1 LDCFFPLLQ
10 LSIIPVNLKKGGKI
24 MKKVSQSIFAVM
36 IVLGLIALSV
46 PALAQTE
53 AGTLDIKNV
62 AHNKPD
68 YSPFVDRHV
77 SDRVLWGDTH
87 LHTKLSLDAG
97 FFGNTLGPEE
107 AWRFA
112 MGEEVTSSTGER
124 VKLIRPL
131 DWLVVADHAEYYGLV
146 DLITTAN
153 PALLADPVGKRWY
166 DLYNGTQE
174 EAMQGFY
181 EALGSVQRNKPMF
194 KNKAATRSVWEKA
207 LATAEQ
213 YNRPGVFT
221 SIIGYEWSANP
232 NGANLHRVVMFR
244 DGADRVK
251 QILPFG
257 SFDSEDPEKL
267 WEFMEGYEDKT
278 GGQVQA
284 IAHNGNWSNG
294 VMFSLK
300 KANGKRID
308 TAFAEARARWEPVYE
323 VTQIKG
329 DGEAHP
335 FLSPNDEFA
344 DFGTWDKGNIGGVVA
359 KTDDMLPYEY
369 ARSALRLGLQQE
381 KKLGVNPFKFGLVGS
396 TDAHTSLATTREDN
410 FFGKTPAAEPAA
422 KRWDHLFMKGKQEGT
437 SYYTWETLASGL
449 AGVWAREN
457 TREAIW
463 DAFKRKEV
471 YATTGSR
478 ITVRVFGGW
487 DFTAD
492 EVERQDFA
500 DRGYSNGVPMG
511 GDLTKAPKG
520 KAPTFMI
527 RALRDPDNANLDRV
541 QVIKGWLK
549 KDGTTD
555 ERIYDVAV
563 SDGRKINSNGR
574 CTTPVGN
581 TVNGASYTNT
591 IGDPLLT
598 AYWKDPDFD
607 PKQKAFY
614 YVRILEIPKPSWQA
628 YDAKY
633 YKVKMDK
640 EVPMTVQDRAYTSPI
655 WYTP

>member
-1 LDCFFPLLQ
+1 MLMLSKKFLLLLPMLL
-10 LSIIPVNLKKGGKI
+10 LSAGV
-24 MKKVSQSIFAVM
+24 Q
-36 IVLGLIALSV
+36 
-46 PALAQTE
+46 AQMD
-53 AGTLDIKNV
+53 AGTLDVENV
-62 AHNKPD
+62 AHNEPD

-77 SDRVLWGDTH
+77 PDRVLWGDTH
-87 LHTKLSLDAG
+87 LHTKLSIDSG
-97 FFGNTLGPEE
+97 FFGNKLGTEE
-107 AWRFA
+107 AYRFA
-112 MGEEVTSSTGER
+112 MGEEVTSSTGVR

-131 DWLVVADHAEYYGLV
+131 DWLVIADHGGYYGLV
-146 DLITTAN
+146 DLINKAD
-153 PALLADPVGKRWY
+153 PAFLADPVGKRWY
-166 DLYNGTQE
+166 DLYNGTPE

-181 EALGSVQRNKPMF
+181 EALGSVQKNKPLF
-194 KNKAATRSVWEKA
+194 KNKVATRNVWERA
-207 LATAEQ
+207 LSVAEK

-232 NGANLHRVVMFR
+232 NGSNLHRVVMFR
-244 DGADRVK
+244 DGEDRVK
-251 QILPFG
+251 QILPF
-257 SFDSEDPEKL
+257 STFDSEDPEKL
-267 WEFMEGYEDKT
+267 WDFMQRYEDKT
-278 GGQVQA
+278 GGQALA

-300 KANGKRID
+300 KANGRRID
-308 TAFAEARARWEPVYE
+308 KAFAKKRARWEPVYE
-323 VTQIKG
+323 ATQIKG

-359 KTDDMLPYEY
+359 KTKEMLPYEY

-381 KKLGVNPFKFGLVGS
+381 KKLGVNPFKFGMVGS

-478 ITVRVFGGW
+478 ILVRVFGGW
-487 DFTAD
+487 DFKAD
-492 EVERQDFA
+492 EVERKDFA
-500 DRGYSNGVPMG
+500 DRGYAGGVPMG

-520 KAPTFMI
+520 KAPNFMI
-527 RALRDPDNANLDRV
+527 RALRDSDNANLDRV
-541 QVIKGWLK
+541 QVIKGWLDK
-549 KDGTTD
+549 KGKTH
-555 ERIYDVAV
+555 ERIYDVAC
-563 SDGRKINSNGR
+563 SDNRKIKNRR
-574 CTTPVGN
+574 CEKLVGS
-581 TVNGASYTNT
+581 TVNVADASYTNT

-598 AYWKDPDFD
+598 AHWKDPDFD
-607 PKQKAFY
+607 ARQKAFY
-614 YVRILEIPKPSWQA
+614 YVRVLEIPKPSWQA
-628 YDAKY
+628 NDAKY

>member
-1 LDCFFPLLQ
+1 MERTSLAKKSLCKSLL
-10 LSIIPVNLKKGGKI
+10 
-24 MKKVSQSIFAVM
+24 AVVA
-36 IVLGLIALSV
+36 ITALTLPGMTMASDKNIG
-46 PALAQTE
+46 TE
-53 AGTLDIKNV
+53 AGTLDVENV
-62 AHNKPD
+62 AHNAPD
-68 YSPFVDRHV
+68 YSPFIDRHV
-77 SDRVLWGDTH
+77 PDRVLWGDTH

-131 DWLVVADHAEYYGLV
+131 DWLVVADHAEYYGLM

-267 WEFMEGYEDKT
+267 WAFMEGYEDKT

-359 KTDDMLPYEY
+359 KTKEMLPYEY

-381 KKLGVNPFKFGLVGS
+381 KKLGVNPFKFGMVGS

-422 KRWDHLFMKGKQEGT
+422 KRWGHLFMKGKQEGT

-487 DFTAD
+487 DFSAD

-500 DRGYSNGVPMG
+500 DRGYANGVPMG
-511 GDLTKAPKG
+511 GDLRKAPKG
-520 KAPTFMI
+520 KAPNFMI

-541 QVIKGWLK
+541 QIIKGWLDK
-549 KDGTTD
+549 KGETH
-555 ERIYDVAV
+555 ERIYDVAC
-563 SDGRKINSNGR
+563 SDGRAIKNRR
-574 CTTPVGN
+574 CEKTVGS
-581 TVNGASYTNT
+581 TVNVADASYTNT

-598 AYWKDPDFD
+598 AHWQDPDFD
-607 PKQKAFY
+607 AKQKAFY
-614 YVRILEIPKPSWQA
+614 YVRVLEIPKPSWQA
-628 YDAKY
+628 YDAKF

-640 EVPMTVQDRAYTSPI
+640 EVPMTVWIKRCP
-655 WYTP
+655 